1 MYIYIYLYGSFIYD
15 LSRQNLNPYIIIEFF
30 CRIYERDTVPSFM
43 LVALIRATAHPV
55 FSGKV
60 VR

>member
-1 MYIYIYLYGSFIYD
+1 MYVYLCGIFIYD

>member
-1 MYIYIYLYGSFIYD
+1 MYIYIYLCGIFIYD
-15 LSRQNLNPYIIIEFF
+15 QNLNPYIIIEFF
-30 CRIYERDTVPSFM
+30 CRIYERDTIPSFM